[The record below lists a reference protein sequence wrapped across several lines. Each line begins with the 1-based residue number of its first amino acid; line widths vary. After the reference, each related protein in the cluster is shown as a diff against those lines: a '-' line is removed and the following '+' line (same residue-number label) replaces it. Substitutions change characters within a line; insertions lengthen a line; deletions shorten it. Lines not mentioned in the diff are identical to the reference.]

1 MKYLSENVLE
11 GFNFPP
17 LFFFSV
23 KPENVQVST
32 NATGKQACLGSYLNF
47 TCSVGTPGNPEV
59 YYYQL
64 FRNDT
69 VLGTSS
75 SGEWIRMLSSS
86 GVFTYKCQAN
96 NTVGAANSTTVTVTV
111 GGKYQQ

>member
-1 MKYLSENVLE
+1 MLIRECFRRFQFFSLII
-11 GFNFPP
+11 
-17 LFFFSV
+17 FFSV
-23 KPENVQVST
+23 KPENVQLST
-32 NATGKQACLGSYLNF
+32 NATGNQACLGSYLNF
-47 TCSVGTPGNPEV
+47 TCSVGSQGNPDI

-75 SGEWIRMLSSS
+75 SGELIRMLSSS

>member
-1 MKYLSENVLE
+1 MLIRECFRRFQFSSLI
-11 GFNFPP
+11 
-17 LFFFSV
+17 LFFSV
-23 KPENVQVST
+23 QPENVQLST
-32 NATGKQACLGSYLNF
+32 NATGNQACLGSYLNF
-47 TCSVGTPGNPEV
+47 TCSVGSQGNPDI

-75 SGEWIRMLSSS
+75 SGELIRMLSSS